1 MEYKMVTIP
10 FDLETAKKI
19 NIGERVGQIVTEKG
33 RNRAEIVYEDN
44 SSICPLLV
52 VIHSISV
59 SADWFYATGKA
70 FSSENR
76 LLLEVPE
83 YTTFKDGDVLSNE
96 EGNFIFILNANG
108 KYLTSLY
115 ASLAA
120 GTSLNISDDIAAH
133 ENHIECYRL
142 ATDSEKQKMIKALK
156 KSENPKA
163 KEYLK
168 RFFGIEEKPKY
179 DFKPFDKVLVRDED
193 DKEWHIS
200 LFAREIVDDSDGL
213 SYKYECSN
221 GTLWDYCIHFEGNE
235 CLLGTTENPEKKMKT
250 VKLSDFSPYDRNK
263 GGIQELHHKI
273 ESKTLQYW
281 GEDSGI
287 LIGIT
292 PIYKRRLWSEEVKVV
307 NDKMTNMKTRT
318 YEGVQHG
325 DWVRCVL
332 CGAQM
337 LLPCGA
343 DKCPECSSEGTLTWV
358 DEDKQEMDAKHLDCL
373 VPIRKLELQEYLS
386 PEILEMEHI

>member
-1 MEYKMVTIP
+1 MEHKMVTIP

-19 NIGERVGQIVTEKG
+19 NIGGIVGRIVTEKG

-44 SSICPLLV
+44 SSNCPLLV

-59 SADWFYATGKA
+59 SADWFSATGKA
-70 FSSENR
+70 LSSENR

-83 YTTFKDGDVLSNE
+83 YTTFKDGDALSNE
-96 EGNFIFILNANG
+96 EGNYIFILNTNG

-120 GTSLNISDDIAAH
+120 GADFNISDNIAA
-133 ENHIECYRL
+133 NGNNIERYRL
-142 ATDSEKQKMIKALK
+142 ATDSEKQMMINALK
-156 KSENPKA
+156 ASNNPKA

-168 RFFGIEEKPKY
+168 RFFGIEENPKY

-200 LFAREIVDDSDGL
+200 LFVREIVDDYNGL
-213 SYKYECSN
+213 PYRYECSN
-221 GTLWDYCIHFEGNE
+221 GTLWDYCIPFEGNE
-235 CLLGTTENPEKKMKT
+235 CLLETAEKSRKK
-250 VKLSDFSPYDRNK
+250 
-263 GGIQELHHKI
+263 
-273 ESKTLQYW
+273 
-281 GEDSGI
+281 
-287 LIGIT
+287 
-292 PIYKRRLWSEEVKVV
+292 
-307 NDKMTNMKTRT
+307 MKTRT

-332 CGAQM
+332 CGARM

-343 DKCPECSSEGTLTWV
+343 DKCPECSSEGTLVWV
-358 DEDKQEMDAKHLDCL
+358 DENRQEMDAKHLDCL

-386 PEILEMEHI
+386 PEILKMEHI